1 MMKTNFTIMLTLC
14 FALVAQIT
22 FAQQKTISGTVSDES
37 GIPLAGVNILV
48 KGTTTGTQTD
58 FDGKYSISAQQGD
71 VLSLTYVGLKSQ
83 EVTVG
88 TSSTINVT
96 MAEDAAVLDEVIVV
110 GYGTQR
116 KSDVTGAISSIKAE
130 DMQDLVTSS
139 FESQLAG
146 RSSGVQVSSSG
157 VIGEAPKINIRGVA
171 SINSG
176 TDPLYVVDG
185 VPYASSGSG
194 SNVDTNPLSDLNPND
209 IESFEILKDG
219 AASAIYGS
227 RAANGV
233 ILITTK
239 KGKKNSFNVRLSTI
253 TGLGQPMKRYDML
266 HAKDFVTISNEKT
279 SNDGVSDWA
288 AGTEYDTDWF
298 KEVLRDNALQVEENV
313 SVSGGSDKGTYYL
326 SLSHA
331 NQEGAPKVNEQEKYN
346 IKLSVEQE
354 MTKWLKLGGSV
365 AASRNTTTA
374 MNKGDNSLSGFM
386 KNATTQLPNVPVFD
400 ESNPLGYNIA
410 SNGSEIGRWDN
421 YRGVQGQYPNISY
434 IMKYN
439 TYTSKRDRN
448 VIQAFAEANIIDGL
462 TYRFQVGFD
471 HSNTGEVTYL
481 NPNHGDGMSPK
492 GRVSQYSFEDEM
504 WNIQNIL
511 NYNKTF
517 NEVHNL
523 GVTAVAEFQETNYS
537 WFRAIGEGMAS
548 TDFNQQVITNVFE
561 EQFIGGNRTE
571 DGIRSFIGRLSYNFD
586 QRYFVQLSL
595 RNDALSKLDK
605 KNREKTF
612 LGASAGWTVSNEA
625 FWGNLKDVVNDF
637 KIRGSY
643 AETGNTNIGSYPYLG
658 VYSANKY
665 GDVTGIGYDQF
676 GNDNLRWETTTKL
689 NVGIDLGFIQNR
701 LRISADYFTNKTN
714 DMVINSATAP
724 SAGIPENIIKINAG
738 DMVNSGIEFSVG
750 ATVFNTAD
758 FSWDTN
764 FNLTFSKNEVS
775 NLPGGE
781 DIFPKHTTSAA
792 SVHATIIRD
801 GEPVNSLYGFKYG
814 GVNKEN
820 GYPIYYKED
829 GSRVQMDYEA
839 GKYVVYNP
847 SNPTDVSEASSLSEG
862 DKQILGQ
869 TTPKY
874 FGGWQNTFSYKA
886 FDLSFLFR
894 FSGGNSIYNYA
905 RHELLS
911 QDFRNNSKEIMGRWQ
926 SPSNPGDGMTPKLT
940 TSDNRANPDYSSRYV
955 EKGDFISLDN
965 ITLGYN
971 LTDSMLNSSSI
982 KSLRVYI
989 SGQNLFNITD
999 YKGLDPDAV
1008 TYWGVDNFSTP
1019 RNRIFALGMNLSLF

>member
-1 MMKTNFTIMLTLC
+1 MKTKFSLILTLC
-14 FALVAQIT
+14 IVFVTHLSI
-22 FAQQKTISGTVSDES
+22 AQQKSISGTVSDES
-37 GIPLAGVNILV
+37 GIPLTGVNILV
-48 KGTTTGTQTD
+48 KGTTTGTQSD
-58 FDGKYSISAQQGD
+58 FDGKYTISAKAGD
-71 VLSLTYVGLKSQ
+71 ILSFTYVGLKSQ

-88 TSSTINVT
+88 ASNTINIS
-96 MAEDAAVLDEVIVV
+96 MQEDASLLDEIVVV
-110 GYGTQR
+110 GYGVQR
-116 KSDVTGAISSIKAE
+116 KSEITGAISSVKAQ
-130 DMQDLVTSS
+130 DIQDLVSSS

-185 VPYASSGSG
+185 VPYSSSGSG
-194 SNVDTNPLSDLNPND
+194 SNVDVNPLSDLNPND

-253 TGLGQPMKRYDML
+253 TGLGKPMKRYDML
-266 HAKDFVTISNEKT
+266 GAKDFVAISNEKT

-298 KEVLRDNALQVEENV
+298 KEVLRDNALQVEENI
-313 SVSGGSDKGTYYL
+313 SVSGGSDKGTYYF
-326 SLSHA
+326 SLGHGK
-331 NQEGAPKVNEQEKYN
+331 QEGAPKVNEQEKYN

-354 MTKWLKLGGSV
+354 MTNWLKVGGSV
-365 AASRNTTTA
+365 AASRNNTTA
-374 MNKGDNSLSGFM
+374 MNKGDNALSGFM
-386 KNATTQLPNVPVFD
+386 KNATTQLPNVPVYD
-400 ESNPLGYNIA
+400 PNNPLGYNIA

-421 YRGVQGQYPNISY
+421 HRGVQGQYPNISY
-434 IMKYN
+434 IMKHN
-439 TYTSKRDRN
+439 TYNSKRDRN
-448 VIQAFAEANIIDGL
+448 VIQSFAEAKIIDGL

-492 GRVSQYSFEDEM
+492 GRLSQYSFEDEM
-504 WNIQNIL
+504 WNVQNII

-517 NEVHNL
+517 NNVHNL
-523 GVTAVAEFQETNYS
+523 SATAVAEFQQTS
-537 WFRAIGEGMAS
+537 WSYFYAIGEGVAHP
-548 TDFNQQVITNVFE
+548 DFNKQIISNVYE
-561 EQFIGGNRTE
+561 EQYIGGNKQE
-571 DGIRSFIGRLSYNFD
+571 DGIRSYIGRLSYNFD

-605 KNREKTF
+605 ENREKTF
-612 LGASAGWTVSNEA
+612 FGGSLGWTVSNEA
-625 FWGNLKDVVNDF
+625 FWSDFKDIVNDF

-643 AETGNTNIGSYPYLG
+643 AETGNTNIGAYPYLG
-658 VYSANKY
+658 VYAPNKY

-676 GNDNLRWETTTKL
+676 GNANLKWETTKKL
-689 NVGIDLGFIQNR
+689 NVGIDLGFLKNR
-701 LRISADYFTNKTN
+701 LRFSADYFSNNTD

-738 DMVNSGIEFSVG
+738 DMKNSGVEFSIG
-750 ATVFNTAD
+750 ATVFNTKD
-758 FSWDTN
+758 FTWNTD
-764 FNLTFSKNEVS
+764 FNLTFTKNRVS

-781 DIFPKHTTSAA
+781 DIFPKHTSSAA
-792 SVHATIIRD
+792 SVHPSIIRE
-801 GEPVNSLYGFKYG
+801 GEAVNSLYGFKYW

-820 GYPIYYKED
+820 GYPVYYKAD
-829 GSRVQMDYEA
+829 GSMVQMNYNTSS
-839 GKYVVYNP
+839 YVVYNP
-847 SNPTDVSEASSLSEG
+847 ASPTDVSEKSSLSEG
-862 DKQILGQ
+862 DKFILGQ
-869 TTPKY
+869 STPKY
-874 FGGWQNTFSYKA
+874 FGGWHNTLTYKG
-886 FDLSFLFR
+886 FDMSFLFR
-894 FSGGNSIYNYA
+894 FSGGNKIYNYA

-911 QDFRNNSKEIMGRWQ
+911 QDFRNNTKEIFGRWQ
-926 SPSNPGDGMTPKLT
+926 SPSNPGDGITPKLT

-955 EKGDFISLDN
+955 ENGDFISLDN
-965 ITLGYN
+965 VTIGYN
-971 LTDSMLNSSSI
+971 FTHNMLKSGTIN
-982 KSLRVYI
+982 SLRVYLT
-989 SGQNLFNITD
+989 GQNLFNITN

>member
-1 MMKTNFTIMLTLC
+1 MKTKFSLILTLC
-14 FALVAQIT
+14 LVLVTQIS
-22 FAQQKTISGTVSDES
+22 FAQEKSVTGTVADEA
-37 GIPLAGVNILV
+37 GVPLAGVNVLV
-48 KGTTTGTQTD
+48 KGTNTGAQTD
-58 FDGKYSISAQQGD
+58 FNGKYSVNAKVGD
-71 VLSLTYVGLKSQ
+71 ILSFTYVGLKAQ
-83 EVTVG
+83 EVKVG
-88 TSSTINVT
+88 NANTINVT
-96 MAEDAAVLDEVIVV
+96 MAEDASQLDEIIVV

-116 KSDVTGAISSIKAE
+116 KSDVTGAISSIKGQ
-130 DMQDLVTSS
+130 DIQDLVSSS

-157 VIGEAPKINIRGVA
+157 IIGEKPKINIRGVA

-185 VPYASSGSG
+185 VPYSSSGSG
-194 SNVDTNPLSDLNPND
+194 SNVDVNPLADLNPND

-253 TGLGQPMKRYDML
+253 TGLGKPMKRYDML
-266 HAKDFVTISNEKT
+266 RAKDFVMISNEKT
-279 SNDGVSDWA
+279 SNAGVSDWA
-288 AGTEYDTDWF
+288 AGTDYDTDWF
-298 KEVLRDNALQVEENV
+298 KEILRDNALQVEENI

-331 NQEGAPKVNEQEKYN
+331 NQEGAPKANEQEKYN

-365 AASRNTTTA
+365 AASRNNTTA

-400 ESNPLGYNIA
+400 KDNPLGYNIA

-421 YRGVQGQYPNISY
+421 YRGVQGQYPNIAY
-434 IMKYN
+434 VMKYN
-439 TYTSKRDRN
+439 TYESKRDRN
-448 VIQAFAEANIIDGL
+448 VIQAFAEANIVDGL

-471 HSNTGEVTYL
+471 HANTGEITYL

-492 GRVSQYSFEDEM
+492 GRVSQYAFEDEM
-504 WNIQNIL
+504 WNVQNII

-517 NEVHNL
+517 GGVHNL
-523 GVTAVAEFQETNYS
+523 SATAVAEWQETNYT

-548 TDFNQQVITNVFE
+548 TDFNQQIITNVFE

-571 DGIRSFIGRLSYNFD
+571 DGIRSYIGRVSYNFD

-612 LGASAGWTVSNEA
+612 FGGSLGWTVSNES
-625 FWGNLKDVVNDF
+625 FWSGIKNAVSDLKF
-637 KIRGSY
+637 RGSY

-658 VYSANKY
+658 VYAANKY

-689 NVGIDLGFIQNR
+689 NVGMDLGFVNNR
-701 LRISADYFTNKTN
+701 VRLSADYFINKTD

-738 DMVNSGIEFSVG
+738 DMTNKGVEFSLG
-750 ATVFNTAD
+750 ATI
-758 FSWDTN
+758 FSNANFTWNSD
-764 FNLTFSKNEVS
+764 FNLTFAQNEVS

-792 SVHATIIRD
+792 SVHSTIIRE
-801 GEPVNSLYGFKYG
+801 GEPVNSLYGFKYY

-820 GYPIYYKED
+820 GYPIYYKAD
-829 GSRVQMDYEA
+829 GSLIQMDYVSS
-839 GKYVVYNP
+839 KYVVYDP
-847 SNPTDVSEASSLSEG
+847 ANPTDVSKSSSLSEG

-869 TTPKY
+869 STPKY
-874 FGGWQNTFSYKA
+874 FGGWQNSFTYKA
-886 FDLSFLFR
+886 FDMSFLFR

-911 QDFRNNSKEIMGRWQ
+911 QDFRNNSKEILGRWQ
-926 SPSNPGDGMTPKLT
+926 SPSNPGDGVTPKLT

-965 ITLGYN
+965 VTIGFN
-971 LTDSMLNSSSI
+971 LTHSMLNSDTINSFRI
-982 KSLRVYI
+982 YV

-1019 RNRIFALGMNLSLF
+1019 RNRIFAMGLNLSLF